1 MYLYIYLFIRSSVH
15 YSIQMSLEEKGSTTK
30 SEQRGLTHF
39 PPKAQIVFKHP
50 LTTRALLHFFLAGRG
65 GGGGITASNLCTA
78 MYSHHADFLKIHLCY

>member
-39 PPKAQIVFKHP
+39 PAKS
-50 LTTRALLHFFLAGRG
+50 LNSL
-65 GGGGITASNLCTA
+65 
-78 MYSHHADFLKIHLCY
+78 